1 MQGKIGKLVEISA
14 DLGFCAELQPCFSCE
29 RPRIAT
35 RVCLSFP
42 TRVKDSEAMITG
54 EEIRRARQR
63 AGWSQGELARRVGT
77 SQRTVGNW
85 ERGDTSPSQRE
96 ASVRQ
101 ALEGFLDDDRPES
114 VSLSSVSDVEL
125 LGEVAR
131 RLGRAHSRQKEV
143 VEHADRSSPITAA
156 EDTSAN
162 PDDYDL
168 AAHPDMPLARDRFD
182 AAHGGAGEESQSP
195 SERT

>member
-1 MQGKIGKLVEISA
+1 
-14 DLGFCAELQPCFSCE
+14 
-29 RPRIAT
+29 
-35 RVCLSFP
+35 
-42 TRVKDSEAMITG
+42 MITG

-63 AGWSQGELARRVGT
+63 AGWSQGELAKRVGT

-143 VEHADRSSPITAA
+143 AHHDREAPITQA
-156 EDTSAN
+156 EDASAN
-162 PDDYDL
+162 PDEL
-168 AAHPDMPLARDRFD
+168 AKRREPTEEEFLRMAADKAPENDPREAREREWSLRS
-182 AAHGGAGEESQSP
+182 EESQ
-195 SERT
+195 E